1 MFKEVKY
8 DQPFTPKKRKS
19 LYHQEFQLLHEFH
32 GSDKRNMRL
41 EYINHKDA
49 HNAAQA
55 IQRYAK
61 QTRTLIC
68 ASQRGNFVFVTRKEG
83 EEQ

>member
-8 DQPFTPKKRKS
+8 DQPFTPNKRKS

-41 EYINHKDA
+41 EYIANKDA
-49 HNAAQA
+49 HNAWQA
-55 IQRYAK
+55 LDRYAK
-61 QTRTLIC
+61 QTKTPVII
-68 ASQRGNFVFVTRKEG
+68 SQRGNYVFVTRKEG